1 MLNRRTLCAGMLA
14 IVALTSACVR
24 SVKVPRQLAVD
35 PPVSTAQLLGRLK
48 PFTDVSRIQA
58 VATLRFRDLR
68 DAGIGRNKEYPG
80 ADGTLVLSRPANI
93 RLLIKA
99 PFVGKRVADMVSDGT
114 KFTVKVLYPEDKRKF
129 LIGTNAGRY
138 RRVESG
144 MQTADPA
151 LQRAGA
157 LANIRPQH
165 LTAAF
170 LMAPLDLENAA
181 GVYVLDEERRLEP
194 GLRKD
199 EQVIR
204 TFYVLTLL
212 ERTGNGAEARVVR
225 RLWFDRCKT
234 GTPLARQDLYED
246 GRVATTIRYEGT
258 IRSEDGR
265 PWVDRVAIER
275 VDDLYAVDVLFAE
288 GALTL
293 DGEVPDEAF
302 TLGNDENLEV
312 IDLDR
317 RADLLEPAAATRP

>member
-1 MLNRRTLCAGMLA
+1 MLNRRTLLAGTLA

-35 PPVSTAQLLGRLK
+35 PPLVTEQLLERLK

-129 LIGTNAGRY
+129 LIGSNDGRY
-138 RRVESG
+138 RRVEAG
-144 MQTADPA
+144 TQTADPA

-170 LMAPLDLENAA
+170 LMAPFDLATID

-194 GLRKD
+194 GLKKD

-212 ERTGNGAEARVVR
+212 ARTGNGAEARVVR

-246 GRVATTIRYEGT
+246 GRPSTTIRYEGT
-258 IRSEDGR
+258 LRSEDGR
-265 PWVDRVAIER
+265 PWVDRVSIER

-312 IDLDR
+312 IDLDKR
-317 RADLLEPAAATRP
+317 SDLIEPATPVRP

>member
-1 MLNRRTLCAGMLA
+1 M
-14 IVALTSACVR
+14 
-24 SVKVPRQLAVD
+24 
-35 PPVSTAQLLGRLK
+35 
-48 PFTDVSRIQA
+48 
-58 VATLRFRDLR
+58 
-68 DAGIGRNKEYPG
+68 
-80 ADGTLVLSRPANI
+80 
-93 RLLIKA
+93 
-99 PFVGKRVADMVSDGT
+99 GKRIADMVSDGT
-114 KFTVKVLYPEDKRKF
+114 KFSVKVLYPEDKRKF
-129 LIGTNAGRY
+129 LFGSNEGLY
-138 RRVESG
+138 RRVETG
-144 MQTADPA
+144 MQASDPE

-170 LMAPLDLENAA
+170 LMAPFDLATDN

-194 GLRKD
+194 GLKKD

-246 GRVATTIRYEGT
+246 GRVATTVQYEGT

-265 PWVDRVAIER
+265 PWVDRVSIER

-302 TLGNDENLEV
+302 TLDNDENLEI
-312 IDLDR
+312 IDLDKR
-317 RADLLEPAAATRP
+317 SDLLEPAAASHP

>member
-1 MLNRRTLCAGMLA
+1 MLNRRALFIGILA
-14 IVALTSACVR
+14 IVAVSSACVR

-35 PPVSTAQLLGRLK
+35 PPLATSALLDRLK
-48 PFTDVSRIQA
+48 PFTDVNRIQA

-114 KFTVKVLYPEDKRKF
+114 KFTVKVLYPDDKRKY
-129 LIGTNAGRY
+129 LVGSNDGRY

-144 MQTADPA
+144 MQTADQA

-170 LMAPLDLENAA
+170 LMDPFDLGPAD

-194 GLRKD
+194 GLKKD

-212 ERTGNGAEARVVR
+212 ERIGGGSEARVVR
-225 RLWFDRCKT
+225 RLWFDRCKS
-234 GTPLARQDLYED
+234 GTPLARQDLYEE
-246 GRVATTIRYEGT
+246 GRLATTIRYEGT
-258 IRSEDGR
+258 LRSEDGR
-265 PWVDRVAIER
+265 PWVDRVSIER

-312 IDLDR
+312 IDLDKR
-317 RADLLEPAAATRP
+317 SDLLDPTAPARP